1 MGEKTSMF
9 ELLKERLTE
18 EEIIKITCDYD
29 LKFCELEEENKQ
41 LKSQLQQKENKEREI
56 REYIEKCSIL
66 GVNEVDSYCMD
77 YDVRDDL
84 LRILD
89 KENK

>member
-29 LKFCELEEENKQ
+29 LKFCKLEEENKQ
-41 LKSQLQQKENKEREI
+41 LKSQLQQKENKEKEI
-56 REYIEKCSIL
+56 RKYMKKISEEYMRNENESIIARKVL
-66 GVNEVDSYCMD
+66 E
-77 YDVRDDL
+77 
-84 LRILD
+84 ILD